1 MFLILPVTAFVG
13 FVIGAVGIGGVLL
26 IPALQHFAQM
36 DIHAAAATTLFT
48 LLFAGL
54 LGSVLFHRRG
64 SIDWRISLPI
74 CLGGFAFSFIGAET
88 GAFIDAKVLNVMI
101 ASIVIFSGA
110 CALLRAPPRS
120 DRLNSQVGTF
130 TLFFVGAGCGFCS
143 GLSGAGGSVF
153 LIPVMLVLGFSPL
166 LAIGSGQVLQLVSAS
181 SGSLGNFLHGFI
193 DFRLALLIVVPLL
206 YGVIAGVQVAHRIP
220 TRHLKHSAAILCL
233 LVGILMLWK

>member
-13 FVIGAVGIGGVLL
+13 FVIGAVGVGGVLL
-26 IPALQHFAQM
+26 IPTLQYFVQM

-48 LLFAGL
+48 FLFAGA
-54 LGSVLFHRRG
+54 LGSILFHQRG

-74 CLGGFAFSFIGAET
+74 CLGGFGSSFVGAET
-88 GAFIDAKVLNVMI
+88 GAFIDAKVLNVAV

-110 CALLRAPPRS
+110 CVLLRARPRS
-120 DRLNSQVGTF
+120 NRPNSQVGMF

-143 GLSGAGGSVF
+143 GLSGAGGPVF
-153 LIPVMLVLGFSPL
+153 LIPVMLALGFSPL

-181 SGSLGNFLHGFI
+181 SGSVGNFLHGFI
-193 DFRLALLIVVPLL
+193 DFRLALLIVIPLL
-206 YGVIAGVQVAHRIP
+206 YGVIAGVEVAHRMP
-220 TRHLKHSAAILCL
+220 TGHLKHAAAVLCL